1 MSTMPVYLTDLP
13 SSERLTLWTIRRLAA
28 PQTARSNS
36 TQSCGV
42 ALPCFLPCFRREFLA
57 VTRAFHEALSDL
69 SFRGDERPARP
80 AAPATLD
87 IRTGGT
93 LAVTETEYTLLLAT
107 EAAQNEREDDMHT
120 LLRPLLPLARLRL
133 RMMTALTTLGAC
145 LAGAGYWLSPHAA
158 RNLSPCL
165 FSGGVPTPPVQNAHS
180 HRVVLASS
188 LAYQHH

>member
-28 PQTARSNS
+28 PQTARSERAQ
-36 TQSCGV
+36 TGGV
-42 ALPCFLPCFRREFLA
+42 ALPCFLPCFRREFMA
-57 VTRAFHEALSDL
+57 VTKAFHEALADL
-69 SFRGDERPARP
+69 SFKGNEPPTRSP
-80 AAPATLD
+80 APATLD

-107 EAAQNEREDDMHT
+107 EAAQNEREADMHT

-165 FSGGVPTPPVQNAHS
+165 FSSVAPMPPVQAM
-180 HRVVLASS
+180 RPQRMALARS
-188 LAYQHH
+188 LSYRHQ